1 MSFSNKNCRICNND
15 IEPFMDFGQM
25 PIANGFINKIDFND
39 EYFYEMEVSVCQNC
53 HMFQLLDQP
62 QKEKMF
68 NENYAFFTHTST
80 NMLGHF
86 KDLAEEIYQ
95 RFLIHNNKAFVVEIG
110 SNDGSTLKN
119 FAEKNIKHLGVE
131 PSKNVAE
138 YAINNSVNTII
149 DFFDKDTAKEINK
162 YNGKADVIFAANVMC
177 HIPYIRSIIEGVQ
190 ILLKENGVFI
200 FEDPY
205 LCDVLKNT
213 TYDQIYDEHYFLFS
227 ITSLNYLFDQFDME
241 IIKVKNL
248 STHGGSMRYYV
259 AKKNNF
265 SVDSSVKEALLIE
278 NELQINNIKTYEKF
292 KNNCRIYKKNLI
304 ELLET
309 LRKEGKIVSGYA
321 ATSKSTTILNYCN
334 LDYNHINTIFD
345 TTSIKI
351 GKYSPGTHIPIK
363 DHAQLRD
370 NYPDY
375 LLLFAYNHKEE
386 IFNKEKDFVE
396 KGGKWIT
403 YFPDIKII

>member
-1 MSFSNKNCRICNND
+1 MNISNKNCRICNND
-15 IEPFMDFGQM
+15 IKSFMDFGQM
-25 PIANGFINKIDFND
+25 PIANGFIDKIDFND
-39 EYFYEMEVSVCQNC
+39 EYFYEMKVSVCQNC
-53 HMFQLLDQP
+53 HMFQLLNQP

-80 NMLGHF
+80 NMLNHF
-86 KDLAEEIYQ
+86 KDLADEIYK
-95 RFLIHNNKAFVVEIG
+95 RFLMNNNKAFVVEIG

-119 FAEKNIKHLGVE
+119 FAEKNIKHLGIE
-131 PSKNVAE
+131 PSQNVAE
-138 YAINNSVNTII
+138 YAINNSVNTIV
-149 DFFDKDTAKEINK
+149 DFFNKDTAKKINK

-248 STHGGSMRYYV
+248 LTHGGSMRYYV
-259 AKKNNF
+259 ARKNNF
-265 SVDSSVKEALLIE
+265 SVDSSVIESLLIE
-278 NELQINNIKTYEKF
+278 NELQINNTKTYEKF
-292 KNNCRIYKKNLI
+292 KNNCGIYKKNLI

-309 LRKEGKIVSGYA
+309 LRKKGKVVSGYA

-334 LDYNHINTIFD
+334 LDCNHINTIFD

-351 GKYSPGTHIPIK
+351 DKYSPGTHIPIK

-386 IFNKEKDFVE
+386 IFYKEKDFVE
-396 KGGKWIT
+396 RGGKWIT
-403 YFPDIKII
+403 YFPEIRII